1 MNTNT
6 NNTIY
11 NFGFVPSATNPKMLL
26 QKGTWAELIEL
37 FETPLE
43 SDDKLKATGFIG
55 CLMSEAYRKND
66 NAVQREFFYLDVDEE
81 ASIEAVEADL
91 KDYTYLLYT
100 TFSHTPQKPKFRVI
114 LPLATPLSFEQWNM
128 RKDSMQK
135 KFSYADA
142 ASFVYCQYMITPVV
156 STKNKSSYV
165 FKTNNGKLFDALEF
179 SKKVIVK
186 SAWQT
191 TLAPESNDELVL
203 GLMRNLPAETLN
215 HNERYKLLGC
225 MKSVGIDAATAAQLI
240 MSTGS
245 NHTLQYWITEY
256 NRLNAAFYGAGRL
269 YSIAQVQLYKT
280 EQKPLAT
287 APVKNERSYD
297 QVYNL
302 ESEQYL
308 GDVIDNIEFGYL
320 NLLIADCGTGKNFST
335 SRRPTNWVVSPLR
348 IIVQQNASSANEED
362 IECVDV
368 KLGIVE
374 ENKLNI
380 EDGRA
385 LATWNQ
391 LTTVIQKYKAGDDLS
406 SLKNITLWIDES
418 HGLYMDLYKEK
429 TLNVV
434 YDIVKLKLF
443 KNVVFMSGTSSA
455 DDYHVK
461 FDKVIRV
468 QKKNTPKYTTK
479 VITDN
484 LLSYTAARIEESQ
497 ADGIVVLW
505 NNVDQIKKLE
515 QLITKKL
522 LRITSNDKDELRD
535 QVDQRYLKTSE
546 KLPNGYDGII
556 GTYSIVE
563 GMNIKNVVDMV
574 DVFVVGDECVERI
587 EQVSNRYRK
596 AQQVYVQHIV
606 SPVQADLEYSI
617 LNRKDV
623 VSKAETQKNALNI
636 VLQSALTK
644 EAQYML
650 AKKLQHTL
658 YDVKFVS
665 DCYSLVRIANDEFD
679 VNYVGIDNQISN
691 SKAKYDS
698 LNFESYKQ
706 RLSSLNHIVSLKFA
720 KAYKFTKEE
729 QETIDEAVDEENA
742 KALALSLEAAITC
755 IQNDTVEDVLEEIK
769 YKDSEQVL
777 VGLLYQVVKA
787 QHYISKTDLIHML
800 QTGNFKNVET
810 DIKRITHDN
819 QVYSFLQS
827 NINIGDRLYNDSNKL
842 VLAESIMDIYRKH
855 PAIKA
860 TDIDLDKVAKYEDGV
875 ITSKSA
881 TAILK
886 RYIQLSEQ
894 KVTKVNKKNVRY
906 SEVLAKSLSGYVIAK
921 QPSKDAKI
929 LKAAIVDV
937 KANSASLKMRAMM
950 KK

>member
-1 MNTNT
+1 MKKNSTT

-11 NFGFVPSATNPKMLL
+11 NFGFVPSATKPNMSLHKA
-26 QKGTWAELIEL
+26 TWNELVEL

-55 CLMSEAYRKND
+55 CLMSQAYRKND

-81 ASIEAVEADL
+81 VSIEAVEADL
-91 KDYTYLLYT
+91 KEYTYLLYT

-114 LPLATPLSFEQWNM
+114 LPLTTPLSFEQWNL

-179 SKKVIVK
+179 SEKVIVK
-186 SAWQT
+186 NQFNV

-203 GLMRNLPAETLN
+203 GLLRYLPAEKLN

-225 MKSVGIDAATAAQLI
+225 MKAVGIDANTATQLI
-240 MSTGS
+240 MATGS
-245 NHTLQYWITEY
+245 NHTIQYWLTEY
-256 NRLNAAFYGAGRL
+256 NRLNKAFYGAGRL
-269 YSIAQVQLYKT
+269 YSIAQVQLYKS
-280 EQKPLAT
+280 EQKQLVSVSA
-287 APVKNERSYD
+287 KKERSFYD

-308 GDVIDNIEFGYL
+308 GDVIDSIEFGYL

-348 IIVQQNASSANEED
+348 IIVQQNVTSANEGN
-362 IECVDV
+362 IEFVDV
-368 KLGIVE
+368 KLDIVE

-380 EDGRA
+380 DDGRA

-391 LTTVIQKYKAGDDLS
+391 LSTVLEKHKAGDDLS
-406 SLKNITLWIDES
+406 SLKNITLWVDES

-443 KNVVFMSGTSSA
+443 KNIVFMSGTSAA

-479 VITDN
+479 VITND
-484 LLSYTAARIEESQ
+484 LLSYTAAAIEESQ

-535 QVDQRYLKTSE
+535 QADQRYLKTAE

-574 DVFVVGDECVERI
+574 EVFVVGDECVERI

-596 AQQVYVQHIV
+596 AQQVFVQHIV
-606 SPVQADLEYSI
+606 SPVQPDLEYSI
-617 LNRKDV
+617 LSRKDV
-623 VSKAETQKNALNI
+623 VSRAETQKNALNI
-636 VLQSALTK
+636 VLQSAPTK

-658 YDVKFVS
+658 YDVKFIC
-665 DCYSLVRIANDEFD
+665 DAYSLVRIASDDFD

-691 SKAKYDS
+691 SKARYDS

-706 RLSSLNHIVSLKFA
+706 HLGILNHIVSLKFA

-729 QETIDEAVDEENA
+729 QEFIDEAVEAENA
-742 KALALSLEAAITC
+742 KALARSLEAAIVC

-769 YKDSEQVL
+769 YKASEQVL
-777 VGLLYQVVKA
+777 VGMLYQVLKA
-787 QHYISKTDLIHML
+787 KHYISMTDLINML
-800 QTGNFKNVET
+800 ITNNFNNVET
-810 DIKRITHDN
+810 DIKRITYEN
-819 QVYSFLQS
+819 QVYSFLQT
-827 NINIGDRLYNDSNKL
+827 NINLGDRLYNDSNKL

-855 PAIKA
+855 PALKS
-860 TDIDLDKVAKYEDGV
+860 TDIDLDKVAKYENGV

-906 SEVLAKSLSGYVIAK
+906 SEVLARTLSGYVLAK
-921 QPSKDAKI
+921 QQSRDQKDLKLAVDKIKAK
-929 LKAAIVDV
+929 KSQSE
-937 KANSASLKMRAMM
+937 K
-950 KK
+950 